1 MPAKRKFPISAG
13 SDSFLPRKEFFPR
26 QGEILFKSFIF
37 YLYGIDIVPLA
48 YRHKLNISSPEAFA
62 EDISK
67 RFAANVVMEEEDKNY
82 HRTEILRLNRDNANQ
97 EISIRTNHPS
107 EDYRF
112 LYEVCSKD
120 DSISFQVF
128 PCHIDMYMMD
138 SPFRW
143 RGFEYCIWSN
153 DEASCLEEL
162 MEYRKSIKKLCDVC
176 GCTKCLYIPDQG
188 CTEYIWDKASS
199 GVDYESLFE
208 YIRQRKY
215 CEDSEDR
222 THLEK
227 SMVLDLPCFLSK
239 PMHCD
244 SWPDVY
250 LDVIMDDFR
259 DLK

>member
-1 MPAKRKFPISAG
+1 M
-13 SDSFLPRKEFFPR
+13 
-26 QGEILFKSFIF
+26 
-37 YLYGIDIVPLA
+37 GIDIVPLA

-67 RFAANVVMEEEDKNY
+67 RFSANVVMEEEDKNY
-82 HRTEILRLNRDNANQ
+82 RRTEIFRLNRDNAKRK
-97 EISIRTNHPS
+97 ISIRMNHPS
-107 EDYRF
+107 EDYQF

-128 PCHIDMYMMD
+128 PYHIDMYMMD

-143 RGFEYCIWSN
+143 RGFESSIWSH
-153 DEASCLEEL
+153 DEPSYLEEL
-162 MEYRKSIKKLCDVC
+162 MEYCRSIKKLCDAC

-199 GVDYESLFE
+199 GVDYEALLE
-208 YIRQRKY
+208 YIRQGKY

-222 THLEK
+222 EHQEK
-227 SMVLDLPCFLSK
+227 SVLLDLPCFLSK
-239 PMHCD
+239 PMHCN

-250 LDVIMDDFR
+250 LDVVMDDFR
-259 DLK
+259 DFR